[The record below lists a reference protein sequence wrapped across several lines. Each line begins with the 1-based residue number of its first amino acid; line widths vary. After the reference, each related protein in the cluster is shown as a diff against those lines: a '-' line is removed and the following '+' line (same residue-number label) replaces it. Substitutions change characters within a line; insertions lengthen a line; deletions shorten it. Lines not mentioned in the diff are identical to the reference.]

1 MPRILL
7 DTNMPTG
14 LRAALPD
21 HEVVSAPKMG
31 WGALENGE
39 LLAVAEA
46 DGFDMLITGDKNIA
60 YQQRITGRRI
70 ANIVLSTNHWPTV
83 RPRQELVVDAASAA
97 MAGSYAEVALR
108 PPPLIRRR
116 FKPSADCETRPF
128 PTRESA
134 EPD

>member
-14 LRAALPD
+14 LRAVLSD

-70 ANIVLSTNHWPTV
+70 AIIVLSTNHWPSV
-83 RPRQELVVDAASAA
+83 RAQQKLVVDAVEAA
-97 MAGSYAEVALR
+97 IAGSYAEVRLR

-116 FKPSADCETRPF
+116 FRPSAEC
-128 PTRESA
+128 
-134 EPD
+134 

>member
-7 DTNMPTG
+7 DTNVPTG
-14 LRAALPD
+14 LRAVLSD

-70 ANIVLSTNHWPTV
+70 AIIVLSTNHWPSV
-83 RPRQELVVDAASAA
+83 RAQQKLIVDAVEAA
-97 MAGSYAEVALR
+97 IVGSYAEVALR

-116 FKPSADCETRPF
+116 FRPSAEC
-128 PTRESA
+128 
-134 EPD
+134 